1 MAKAKAKVDTKK
13 NGKYGEVIEVAKIV
27 EMEEYLT
34 SAKDV
39 LEIHDE
45 QLEEVKASLKEL
57 HTKVDRALSRLG
69 IS

>member
-1 MAKAKAKVDTKK
+1 MAKAKVKTDTTK
-13 NGKYGEVIEVAKIV
+13 NGKCGDVIEIAKIA

-45 QLEEVKASLKEL
+45 QLEEVKNSLKEL
-57 HTKVDRALSRLG
+57 HTKVDRAMSRLG

>member
-1 MAKAKAKVDTKK
+1 MAKAKTTK
-13 NGKYGEVIEVAKIV
+13 NGKHEEVAELIKIT

-34 SAKDV
+34 TAKNV
-39 LEIHDE
+39 LDLHDE
-45 QLEEVKASLKEL
+45 QLEKIDSSLKAL

>member
-1 MAKAKAKVDTKK
+1 MAKAKAKADTTK
-13 NGKYGEVIEVAKIV
+13 NGKYGEVIEVAKIA

-39 LEIHDE
+39 LDIHDE
-45 QLEEVKASLKEL
+45 QLEDINSSLEEL
-57 HTKVDRALSRLG
+57 HAKIDRALSRLG

>member
-1 MAKAKAKVDTKK
+1 MAKAKTTK
-13 NGKYGEVIEVAKIV
+13 NGKHEEVAELIKIT

-34 SAKDV
+34 TAKNV
-39 LEIHDE
+39 LDLHDE
-45 QLEEVKASLKEL
+45 QLEKTDSSLKAL

>member
-1 MAKAKAKVDTKK
+1 MAKAKADITK
-13 NGKYGEVIEVAKIV
+13 NGKHGEVVELVRIA

-34 SAKDV
+34 TAKDI
-39 LEIHDE
+39 LDLHDD
-45 QLEEVKASLKEL
+45 QLEDINSSLKEL

>member
-1 MAKAKAKVDTKK
+1 MAKAKTTK
-13 NGKYGEVIEVAKIV
+13 NGKHEEVAELIKIT

-34 SAKDV
+34 TAKDI
-39 LEIHDE
+39 LEIHDD
-45 QLEEVKASLKEL
+45 QLEDINSSLKEL

>member
-13 NGKYGEVIEVAKIV
+13 NGKCGDVIEIAKIA

-45 QLEEVKASLKEL
+45 QLEEVKNSLKEL

>member
-1 MAKAKAKVDTKK
+1 MAKAKTTK
-13 NGKYGEVIEVAKIV
+13 NGKHEEAVDLVKMT

-34 SAKDV
+34 SAKDI
-39 LEIHDE
+39 LEIHDD
-45 QLEEVKASLKEL
+45 QLEDINSSLKEL

>member
-1 MAKAKAKVDTKK
+1 MAKAKVTK
-13 NGKYGEVIEVAKIV
+13 NGKHEDTAGLMKVA

-34 SAKDV
+34 TAKGILDM
-39 LEIHDE
+39 HDD
-45 QLEEVKASLKEL
+45 QLEKIESSLKAL

>member
-1 MAKAKAKVDTKK
+1 MAKAKTTK
-13 NGKYGEVIEVAKIV
+13 NGKHEEVAELIKIT

-34 SAKDV
+34 TARDV
-39 LEIHDE
+39 LDLHDE
-45 QLEEVKASLKEL
+45 QLEKIDSSLKAL

>member
-1 MAKAKAKVDTKK
+1 MAKANTKVDTKK
-13 NGKYGEVIEVAKIV
+13 NGKCGDVIEIAKIT

-39 LEIHDE
+39 LDIHDE
-45 QLEEVKASLKEL
+45 QLEDINNSLEEL
-57 HTKVDRALSRLG
+57 HAKIDRALSRLG

>member
-1 MAKAKAKVDTKK
+1 MAKAKTTK
-13 NGKYGEVIEVAKIV
+13 NGKHEEAAELMKVA

-34 SAKDV
+34 TAKDI
-39 LEIHDE
+39 LDMHDD
-45 QLEEVKASLKEL
+45 QLEDINSSLKEL

>member
-1 MAKAKAKVDTKK
+1 MAKPKAKADTTK
-13 NGKYGEVIEVAKIV
+13 NGKCGDVIEIAKIA

-45 QLEEVKASLKEL
+45 QLEDINSSLEEL
-57 HTKVDRALSRLG
+57 HAKIDRALSRLG

>member
-1 MAKAKAKVDTKK
+1 MAKAKAKADTTK
-13 NGKYGEVIEVAKIV
+13 NGKCGEVIEVAKIA

-39 LEIHDE
+39 LDIHDE
-45 QLEEVKASLKEL
+45 QLEDINSSLEEL
-57 HTKVDRALSRLG
+57 HAKIDRALSRLG